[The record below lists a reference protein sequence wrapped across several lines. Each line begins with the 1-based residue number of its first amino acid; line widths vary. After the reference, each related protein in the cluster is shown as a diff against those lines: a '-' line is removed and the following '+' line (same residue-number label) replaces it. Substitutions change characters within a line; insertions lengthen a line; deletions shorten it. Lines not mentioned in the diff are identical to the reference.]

1 MDEKL
6 ETKSQISSDTLDK
19 DKMLVTRD
27 ILQPSRIA
35 VNVYYLLDDLMTQ
48 VELMSVSLFILRSAF
63 NSIIKG
69 VNFMLLSTLQDI

>member
-63 NSIIKG
+63 NSII
-69 VNFMLLSTLQDI
+69 

>member
-48 VELMSVSLFILRSAF
+48 VELMSVSLFILRITF
-63 NSIIKG
+63 NSII
-69 VNFMLLSTLQDI
+69 